1 MRRSILVLALVACA
15 SGCHTFQPASIA
27 ELAPGEAVRARISGA
42 FADSLSTILPGDTR
56 VVEGTYVEANG
67 PTVYLDVPVTSS
79 YQGMRLQTLN
89 QRVEIPESAFTDLE
103 RKSLSKS
110 RTGLALGAVV
120 AASAAIIIAQL
131 SGDTGGAALPGGGGP
146 VDAVVA
152 TPSVSLI
159 RALSWVW
166 SR

>member
-1 MRRSILVLALVACA
+1 MLFRS
-15 SGCHTFQPASIA
+15 HTFQPTSLA
-27 ELAPGEAVRARISGA
+27 ELTPGEDVRARITGA
-42 FADSLSTILPGDTR
+42 FADSLSAILPGDAR
-56 VVEGTYVEANG
+56 VVEGTYVEATGSN
-67 PTVYLDVPVTSS
+67 VFIDVPVTSS

-89 QRVEIPESAFTDLE
+89 QRVEIPEDAFTDLE

-146 VDAVVA
+146 VDAVVV

-159 RALSWVW
+159 SALSWLW